1 MHSSKLLIIL
11 LSLLCL
17 SNLRADDETW
27 SKTIENVSSSIVSIK
42 IDSPRAFDTEW
53 KSSSQATGFIVDA
66 ENGIILTNRHVVNPG
81 PVHAEALFLNNEE
94 VELLPLYRDPVHDF
108 GFFGYDPEKLEHM
121 NPSALPLISS
131 GAEVGQ
137 EIRVIGNDAG
147 EKLSILTGIIARL
160 DRSAPNYGRGNYN
173 DFNTFYMQAASGT
186 SGGSSGSPVINI
198 KGEVVALNAGGNN
211 SAASSYFLPLN
222 RVIRALELISQK
234 KPITRGT
241 ILTEFEFLPI
251 DKLKRLGMSRTTES
265 LLLDNE
271 DKDNGLLVAKRI
283 IKDSPV
289 YNYLKSGDIL
299 TKINGNHITDYIDLA
314 DQLDGNVDQ
323 AISIEIE
330 RSGKKISF
338 SVVVTDLFNVTPESY
353 LTFGGAIINNLS
365 YQQARHYNRKLE
377 GAYIADPGYI
387 FSRSGIPTGSV
398 ILEADGIAIRNLDD
412 LELLISSL
420 SDGEQ
425 MNVRYV
431 RYSDPINEVL
441 RSIEVDHKW
450 FMSERC
456 SLNKE
461 DGFWPCRKI
470 EEIKKFPRIQ
480 KKQSTKLIDYLDTR
494 KNKISAS
501 LVHVNFDLPYPL
513 AGIME
518 KHYYGTGVVVD
529 NEKGLVIVDRNTV
542 PISMGDVKLTFAGSL
557 QIPARV
563 EYIHPIHNIVLLS
576 YDVDLIGNTP
586 VQSAEFN
593 VEKIDEGDEIW
604 LFGLKSD
611 HQLYTQ
617 KTNVSS
623 IDPLMLPPSLSFRD
637 TNIEVIN
644 LTNAP
649 DEIVGV
655 LSDENGRIRAMWTS
669 FSYRSRGESYQMYR
683 GINAELISDFIDSFE
698 KEESL
703 RSLELELNYIPL
715 FAARKLGLNDDWIS
729 RFESQ
734 KETKQRMLVVKNVI
748 AGSPMSNEIRSGDI
762 ILTINGSL
770 IGSYRDYEVAIQEK
784 NPRLE
789 IWRDKE
795 RIEVSAS
802 TSELNGN
809 SIDEAIFWAGAHIH
823 KPHRALNQRGIESKG
838 VYVAFNNYGSP
849 ATRYG
854 LSAGLSI
861 IEVDDTPISNL
872 ADFKESVRSK
882 KFNDTIKLSTLSW
895 NGSKNVITMKLN
907 NRYWPAYEIK
917 KNGYE
922 WNRSVIE

>member
-11 LSLLCL
+11 FSLLCL
-17 SNLRADDETW
+17 SNLRADDEAW
-27 SKTIENVSSSIVSIK
+27 SKTIESVSSSIVSIK

-53 KSSSQATGFIVDA
+53 KSTSQATGFIVDS
-66 ENGIILTNRHVVNPG
+66 EKGIILTNRHVVNPG

-108 GFFGYDPEKLEHM
+108 GFFSYDPEKLKHI

-198 KGEVVALNAGGNN
+198 RGEVIALNAGGNN

-222 RVIRALELISQK
+222 RVIRALELISEK

-251 DKLKRLGMSRTTES
+251 DQLKRLGMSRSTES
-265 LLLDNE
+265 LLLEN
-271 DKDNGLLVAKRI
+271 KDNGLLVAKRI

-289 YNYLKSGDIL
+289 YNHLKSGDIL
-299 TKINGNHITDYIDLA
+299 TRINGNPISDYIDLA
-314 DQLDGNVDQ
+314 NHLDSNVDQ
-323 AISIEIE
+323 EISIELE

-353 LTFGGAIINNLS
+353 LTLGGAVINNLS

-377 GAYIADPGYI
+377 GVYVADPGYI
-387 FSRSGIPTGSV
+387 FSRSGIPTGAV

-420 SDGEQ
+420 PSGKEI
-425 MNVRYV
+425 NVRYV

-441 RSIEVDHKW
+441 RSIEIDHKW
-450 FMSERC
+450 FMTERC

-461 DGFWPCRKI
+461 DGFWPCKPI
-470 EEIKKFPRIQ
+470 EEIKVSENT

-518 KHYYGTGVVVD
+518 KHYYGTGIVVD
-529 NEKGLVIVDRNTV
+529 SEKGLVIVDRNTV
-542 PISMGDVKLTFAGSL
+542 PISMGDVELTFAGSL
-557 QIPARV
+557 QIPGRV

-576 YDVDLIGNTP
+576 YDVDLIGSTP
-586 VQSAEFN
+586 VQNAEFN
-593 VEKIDEGDEIW
+593 VDKIDEGDEIW

-669 FSYRSRGESYQMYR
+669 FSYRSRWESYQMNR
-683 GINAELISDFIDSFE
+683 VINADLISYFIDFFVEE
-698 KEESL
+698 KPL
-703 RSLELELNYIPL
+703 YSLELELNYIPL
-715 FAARKLGLNDDWIS
+715 FAARKLGLSDDWIS

-734 KETKQRMLVVKNVI
+734 KETKQRILVVKNVI
-748 AGSPMSNEIRSGDI
+748 AGSPISNEIKSGDM
-762 ILTINGSL
+762 ILTINGDL
-770 IGSYRDYEVAIQEK
+770 VGSYRDFEVAIQEK
-784 NPRLE
+784 HPRLE
-789 IWRDKE
+789 VWRDKE
-795 RIEVSAS
+795 KIEVFAS
-802 TSELNGN
+802 TAELNGN

-854 LSAGLSI
+854 LNAGLSI
-861 IEVDDTPISNL
+861 IEVDDNPISDL
-872 ADFKESVRSK
+872 DDFKESIRSK
-882 KFNDTIKLSTLSW
+882 RINDTIKLGALSW
-895 NGSKNVITMKLN
+895 NGSKSVITMKLN

-917 KNGYE
+917 RNGYE
-922 WNRSVIE
+922 WDRTVIK

>member
-1 MHSSKLLIIL
+1 MHSSKLLLIL
-11 LSLLCL
+11 FSLLYL
-17 SNLRADDETW
+17 SNLRADDQAW

-53 KSSSQATGFIVDA
+53 KSTSQATGFIVDA
-66 ENGIILTNRHVVNPG
+66 DNGIILTNRHVVNPG

-94 VELLPLYRDPVHDF
+94 VELVPLYRDPVHDF
-108 GFFGYDPEKLEHM
+108 GFFGYDPDKLKHI

-137 EIRVIGNDAG
+137 EVRVIGNDAG

-173 DFNTFYMQAASGT
+173 DFNTFYIQAASGT

-198 KGEVVALNAGGNN
+198 RGEVIALNAGGNN

-222 RVIRALELISQK
+222 RVIRALELISEK

-241 ILTEFEFLPI
+241 ILTEFEFLPM
-251 DKLKRLGMSRTTES
+251 DQLKRLGMSRSAES
-265 LLLDNE
+265 FLLDNE

-283 IKDSPV
+283 IKDSRI
-289 YNYLKSGDIL
+289 YGHLKPGDIL
-299 TKINGNHITDYIDLA
+299 IKINDSFISDYTDLA
-314 DQLDGNVDQ
+314 EHLDNNVDQ
-323 AISIEIE
+323 EISIELE

-338 SVVVTDLFNVTPESY
+338 SVTVTDLFNVTPESY

-377 GAYIADPGYI
+377 GVYIADPGYI
-387 FSRSGIPTGSV
+387 FSRSGIPTGAV
-398 ILEADGIAIRNLDD
+398 ILEADGIAIRNLND
-412 LELLISSL
+412 LELLISSFP
-420 SDGEQ
+420 SGKQ

-441 RSIEVDHKW
+441 RTIEIDHKW
-450 FMSERC
+450 FVTERC
-456 SLNKE
+456 TLNKK
-461 DGFWPCRKI
+461 DGFWPCKII
-470 EEIKKFPRIQ
+470 EEIKVSKNK
-480 KKQSTKLIDYLDTR
+480 KKQSTKLIDYLDAK

-501 LVHVNFDLPYPL
+501 LVHVNFDMPYPL
-513 AGIME
+513 AGIID
-518 KHYYGTGVVVD
+518 KHYYGTGIVVD

-557 QIPARV
+557 QIPGRV

-576 YDVDLIGNTP
+576 YDVDLIGSTP

-593 VEKIDEGDEIW
+593 VEKIDEGDEVW

-611 HQLYTQ
+611 HQLYSQ

-623 IDPLMLPPSLSFRD
+623 IDPLMLPSSLSFRD

-655 LSDENGRIRAMWTS
+655 LSDENGLIRAMWTS
-669 FSYRSRGESYQMYR
+669 FSYRSRGESYQINR
-683 GINAELISDFIDSFE
+683 GIHAELISDFIDSYV

-703 RSLELELNYIPL
+703 YSLELELNYIPL
-715 FAARKLGLNDDWIS
+715 FAARKLGLSDDWIS

-734 KETKQRMLVVKNVI
+734 KENKQRMLVVKNVI
-748 AGSPMSNEIRSGDI
+748 AGSPIIDEIKSGDM

-770 IGSYRDYEVAIQEK
+770 IGSYRDFEVAIQEK
-784 NPRLE
+784 HPRLE
-789 IWRDKE
+789 IWRDKDK
-795 RIEVSAS
+795 IEIFAS

-823 KPHRALNQRGIESKG
+823 KPHRALSQRGIESKG

-854 LSAGLSI
+854 LSAGLSV

-872 ADFKESVRSK
+872 IDFKESIRSK
-882 KFNDTIKLSTLSW
+882 KISDTIKLGTLSW

-922 WNRSVIE
+922 WNRAVIK

>member
-1 MHSSKLLIIL
+1 MANHL
-11 LSLLCL
+11 
-17 SNLRADDETW
+17 
-27 SKTIENVSSSIVSIK
+27 
-42 IDSPRAFDTEW
+42 DS
-53 KSSSQATGFIVDA
+53 
-66 ENGIILTNRHVVNPG
+66 
-81 PVHAEALFLNNEE
+81 
-94 VELLPLYRDPVHDF
+94 
-108 GFFGYDPEKLEHM
+108 
-121 NPSALPLISS
+121 
-131 GAEVGQ
+131 
-137 EIRVIGNDAG
+137 
-147 EKLSILTGIIARL
+147 
-160 DRSAPNYGRGNYN
+160 
-173 DFNTFYMQAASGT
+173 
-186 SGGSSGSPVINI
+186 
-198 KGEVVALNAGGNN
+198 
-211 SAASSYFLPLN
+211 
-222 RVIRALELISQK
+222 
-234 KPITRGT
+234 
-241 ILTEFEFLPI
+241 
-251 DKLKRLGMSRTTES
+251 
-265 LLLDNE
+265 
-271 DKDNGLLVAKRI
+271 
-283 IKDSPV
+283 
-289 YNYLKSGDIL
+289 
-299 TKINGNHITDYIDLA
+299 
-314 DQLDGNVDQ
+314 NVDQ
-323 AISIEIE
+323 EISIELE

-338 SVVVTDLFNVTPESY
+338 SVLVTDLFDVTPESY
-353 LTFGGAIINNLS
+353 LTLGGAVINNLS

-377 GAYIADPGYI
+377 GVYIADPGYI
-387 FSRSGIPTGSV
+387 FSRSGIPAGAV

-420 SDGEQ
+420 PSGKE

-441 RSIEVDHKW
+441 SSSEIDHKW
-450 FMSERC
+450 FMTERC

-461 DGFWPCRKI
+461 DGFWPRKII
-470 EEIKKFPRIQ
+470 EEIKVSENT
-480 KKQSTKLIDYLDTR
+480 KKQSTKLIDYLEIR

-518 KHYYGTGVVVD
+518 KHYYGTGIVVD
-529 NEKGLVIVDRNTV
+529 SEKGLVIVDRNTV
-542 PISMGDVKLTFAGSL
+542 PISMGDVELTFAGSL
-557 QIPARV
+557 QIPGRV

-623 IDPLMLPPSLSFRD
+623 IDSLMLPPSFSFRD

-669 FSYRSRGESYQMYR
+669 FSYRSRGESYQMNR
-683 GINAELISDFIDSFE
+683 GISAELISDFIDFFVEE
-698 KEESL
+698 KPL
-703 RSLELELNYIPL
+703 YSLELELNYIPL
-715 FAARKLGLNDDWIS
+715 FAARKLGLSDDWIS

-748 AGSPMSNEIRSGDI
+748 AGSPMTNEIKSGDM
-762 ILTINGSL
+762 ILTIDGDL
-770 IGSYRDYEVAIQEK
+770 IESYRDFEVAIQEK
-784 NPRLE
+784 HPRLE
-789 IWRDKE
+789 FWRDKE
-795 RIEVSAS
+795 KIEVLAS
-802 TSELNGN
+802 TIELNGN
-809 SIDEAIFWAGAHIH
+809 SIDQAIFWAGAHIH

-854 LSAGLSI
+854 LNAGLSVV
-861 IEVDDTPISNL
+861 EVDDTPISDL
-872 ADFKESVRSK
+872 DDFKESIRSK
-882 KFNDTIKLSTLSW
+882 KINDTIKLGTLSW

-917 KNGYE
+917 RNGYE
-922 WNRSVIE
+922 WDRTVIK

>member
-11 LSLLCL
+11 FSLLWL
-17 SNLRADDETW
+17 SNLRADDEAW

-53 KSSSQATGFIVDA
+53 KSTSQATGFIVDS
-66 ENGIILTNRHVVNPG
+66 EKGIILTNRHVVNPG

-108 GFFGYDPEKLEHM
+108 GFFSYDPEKLKHI
-121 NPSALPLISS
+121 NPSALPMILS

-198 KGEVVALNAGGNN
+198 RGEVIALNAGGNN

-222 RVIRALELISQK
+222 RVIRALELISEK

-251 DKLKRLGMSRTTES
+251 DQLKRLGMSRSTES
-265 LLLDNE
+265 LLLDN
-271 DKDNGLLVAKRI
+271 KDNGLLVAKRI
-283 IKDSPV
+283 INDSPV
-289 YNYLKSGDIL
+289 YNHLKSGDIL
-299 TKINGNHITDYIDLA
+299 TKINGNHISNYVDLA
-314 DQLDGNVDQ
+314 NHLDSNVDQ
-323 AISIEIE
+323 EISIELE

-353 LTFGGAIINNLS
+353 LTLGGAVINNLS

-377 GAYIADPGYI
+377 GVYVADPGYI
-387 FSRSGIPTGSV
+387 FSRSGIPAGAV
-398 ILEADGIAIRNLDD
+398 ILEADGIVIRNLED
-412 LELLISSL
+412 LELLISSFP
-420 SDGEQ
+420 SGKE

-441 RSIEVDHKW
+441 RSIEIDHKW
-450 FMSERC
+450 FMTERC
-456 SLNKE
+456 SLNKK
-461 DGFWPCRKI
+461 DGFWPCKTI
-470 EEIKKFPRIQ
+470 EEIKVSENTN
-480 KKQSTKLIDYLDTR
+480 KQSTKLIDYLDTR

-513 AGIME
+513 AGIMK
-518 KHYYGTGVVVD
+518 KHYYGTGIVVD
-529 NEKGLVIVDRNTV
+529 SEKGLVIVDRNTV

-557 QIPARV
+557 QIPGRV

-576 YDVDLIGNTP
+576 YDVDLIGSTP

-623 IDPLMLPPSLSFRD
+623 IDPLILPSSLSFRD

-655 LSDENGRIRAMWTS
+655 LSDENGRIRAMWAS
-669 FSYRSRGESYQMYR
+669 FSYRSRGESYQMNR
-683 GINAELISDFIDSFE
+683 GINAELISDFIDSFV

-703 RSLELELNYIPL
+703 YSLELELNYIPL
-715 FAARKLGLNDDWIS
+715 FVARKLGLSNYWIS

-734 KETKQRMLVVKNVI
+734 KETKQRILVVKNVI
-748 AGSPMSNEIRSGDI
+748 AGSPMTNEIKSGDI

-770 IGSYRDYEVAIQEK
+770 IESYRDFEVAIQEK
-784 NPRLE
+784 HSKLE

-795 RIEVSAS
+795 KIEVFAS
-802 TSELNGN
+802 TTELNGN

-823 KPHRALNQRGIESKG
+823 KPHRALNQRGIESRG

-854 LSAGLSI
+854 LNAGLSVV
-861 IEVDDTPISNL
+861 EVDDTPISNL
-872 ADFKESVRSK
+872 VDFKESIRSK
-882 KFNDTIKLSTLSW
+882 KINDTIKLSTLSW

-917 KNGYE
+917 RNGYE
-922 WNRSVIE
+922 WNRTVIK

>member
-1 MHSSKLLIIL
+1 MHFSKLLIIL
-11 LSLLCL
+11 FSLLCL
-17 SNLRADDETW
+17 SNLRADDEAW
-27 SKTIENVSSSIVSIK
+27 SKTIESVSSSIVSIK
-42 IDSPRAFDTEW
+42 IDSPKAFDTEW
-53 KSSSQATGFIVDA
+53 KSTSQATGFIVDS
-66 ENGIILTNRHVVNPG
+66 EKGIILTNRHVVNPG

-108 GFFGYDPEKLEHM
+108 GFFSYDPEKLKHI

-198 KGEVVALNAGGNN
+198 KGEVIALNAGGNN

-222 RVIRALELISQK
+222 RVIRALELFSEK

-251 DKLKRLGMSRTTES
+251 DQLKRLGMSRSTES
-265 LLLDNE
+265 LLLEN
-271 DKDNGLLVAKRI
+271 KDNGLLVAKRI
-283 IKDSPV
+283 IKDSPA
-289 YNYLKSGDIL
+289 YNHIKSGDIL
-299 TKINGNHITDYIDLA
+299 TRINGNPISDYIDLA
-314 DQLDGNVDQ
+314 NHLDSNVDEE
-323 AISIEIE
+323 ISIELE

-338 SVVVTDLFNVTPESY
+338 SVLVTDLFNVTPESY
-353 LTFGGAIINNLS
+353 LTLGGAVINNLS

-377 GAYIADPGYI
+377 GVYVADPGYI
-387 FSRSGIPTGSV
+387 FSRSGIPAGAV

-420 SDGEQ
+420 PSGKEI
-425 MNVRYV
+425 NVRYV

-441 RSIEVDHKW
+441 RSIEIDHKW
-450 FMSERC
+450 FMTERC

-461 DGFWPCRKI
+461 DGFWPCKII
-470 EEIKKFPRIQ
+470 EEIKVSENT
-480 KKQSTKLIDYLDTR
+480 KKQSTKLIDYLETR

-501 LVHVNFDLPYPL
+501 LVHVSFDLPYPL

-518 KHYYGTGVVVD
+518 KHYYGTGIVVD
-529 NEKGLVIVDRNTV
+529 SEKGLVIVDRNTV
-542 PISMGDVKLTFAGSL
+542 PISMGDVELTFAGSL
-557 QIPARV
+557 QIPGRV

-623 IDPLMLPPSLSFRD
+623 IDPLLLPPSFSFRD

-669 FSYRSRGESYQMYR
+669 FSYRSRGESYQMNR
-683 GINAELISDFIDSFE
+683 GISAELISDFIDFFVEE
-698 KEESL
+698 KPL
-703 RSLELELNYIPL
+703 YSLELELNYIPL
-715 FAARKLGLNDDWIS
+715 FAARKLGLSDDWIS
-729 RFESQ
+729 KFESQ
-734 KETKQRMLVVKNVI
+734 KETKQRILVVKNVI
-748 AGSPMSNEIRSGDI
+748 AGSPMSNEIKSGDM
-762 ILTINGSL
+762 ILTINGDL
-770 IGSYRDYEVAIQEK
+770 VESYRDFELAIQEK
-784 NPRLE
+784 HPRLE
-789 IWRDKE
+789 VWRDKE
-795 RIEVSAS
+795 KIEVLAS

-809 SIDEAIFWAGAHIH
+809 SIDQAIFWAGAHIH

-854 LSAGLSI
+854 LNAGLSVV
-861 IEVDDTPISNL
+861 EVDDTPISDL
-872 ADFKESVRSK
+872 DDFKESIRSK
-882 KFNDTIKLSTLSW
+882 KINDTIKLGTLSW

-907 NRYWPAYEIK
+907 NRYWPTYEIK
-917 KNGYE
+917 RNEYE
-922 WNRSVIE
+922 WNRTVIK

>member
-11 LSLLCL
+11 FSLLWL
-17 SNLRADDETW
+17 SNLRADDEAW

-53 KSSSQATGFIVDA
+53 KSTSQATGFIVDS
-66 ENGIILTNRHVVNPG
+66 EKGIILTNRHVVNPG

-108 GFFGYDPEKLEHM
+108 GFFSYDPEKLKHI
-121 NPSALPLISS
+121 NPSALPMILS

-198 KGEVVALNAGGNN
+198 KGEVIALNAGGNN

-222 RVIRALELISQK
+222 RVIRALELFSEK

-251 DKLKRLGMSRTTES
+251 DQLKRLGMSRSTES
-265 LLLDNE
+265 LLLDN
-271 DKDNGLLVAKRI
+271 KDNGLLVAKRI
-283 IKDSPV
+283 INDSPV
-289 YNYLKSGDIL
+289 YNHLKSGDIL
-299 TKINGNHITDYIDLA
+299 TKINGNHISNYVDLA
-314 DQLDGNVDQ
+314 NHLDSNVDQ
-323 AISIEIE
+323 EISIELE

-353 LTFGGAIINNLS
+353 LTLGGAVINNLS

-377 GAYIADPGYI
+377 GVYIADPGYI
-387 FSRSGIPTGSV
+387 FSRSGIPAGAV
-398 ILEADGIAIRNLDD
+398 ILEADGIVIRNLED
-412 LELLISSL
+412 LELLISSFP
-420 SDGEQ
+420 SGKE

-441 RSIEVDHKW
+441 RSIEIDHKW
-450 FMSERC
+450 FMTERC
-456 SLNKE
+456 SLNKK
-461 DGFWPCRKI
+461 DGFWPCKTI
-470 EEIKKFPRIQ
+470 EEIKVSENTN
-480 KKQSTKLIDYLDTR
+480 KQSTKLIDYLDTR

-513 AGIME
+513 AGIMK
-518 KHYYGTGVVVD
+518 KHYYGTGIVVD
-529 NEKGLVIVDRNTV
+529 SEKGLVIVDRNTV

-557 QIPARV
+557 QIPGRV

-576 YDVDLIGNTP
+576 YDVDLIGSTP

-623 IDPLMLPPSLSFRD
+623 IDPLILPSSLSFRD

-655 LSDENGRIRAMWTS
+655 LSDENGRIRAMWAS
-669 FSYRSRGESYQMYR
+669 FSYRSRGESYQMNR
-683 GINAELISDFIDSFE
+683 GINAELISDFIDSFV

-703 RSLELELNYIPL
+703 YSLELELNYIPL
-715 FAARKLGLNDDWIS
+715 FVARKLGLSNYWIS

-734 KETKQRMLVVKNVI
+734 KETKQRILVVKNVI
-748 AGSPMSNEIRSGDI
+748 AGSPMTNEIKSGDI

-770 IGSYRDYEVAIQEK
+770 IESYRDFEVAIQEK
-784 NPRLE
+784 HSKLE

-795 RIEVSAS
+795 KIEVFAS
-802 TSELNGN
+802 TTELNGN

-823 KPHRALNQRGIESKG
+823 KPHRALNQRGIESRG

-854 LSAGLSI
+854 LNAGLSVV
-861 IEVDDTPISNL
+861 EVDDTPISNL
-872 ADFKESVRSK
+872 VDFKESIRSK
-882 KFNDTIKLSTLSW
+882 KINDTIKLSTLSW

-917 KNGYE
+917 RNGYE
-922 WNRSVIE
+922 WNRTVIK

>member
-11 LSLLCL
+11 FSLLCL
-17 SNLRADDETW
+17 SNLRADDEAW
-27 SKTIENVSSSIVSIK
+27 SKTIESVSSSIVSIK

-53 KSSSQATGFIVDA
+53 KSTSQATGFIVDS
-66 ENGIILTNRHVVNPG
+66 EKGIILTNRHVVNPG

-108 GFFGYDPEKLEHM
+108 GFFSYDPEKLKHI

-198 KGEVVALNAGGNN
+198 RGEVIALNAGGNN

-222 RVIRALELISQK
+222 RVIRALELISEK

-251 DKLKRLGMSRTTES
+251 DQLKRLGMSRSTES
-265 LLLDNE
+265 LLVENK

-289 YNYLKSGDIL
+289 YNHLKSGDIL
-299 TKINGNHITDYIDLA
+299 TRINGNHISSYIDLA
-314 DQLDGNVDQ
+314 NHLDSNVDQ
-323 AISIEIE
+323 EISIELE

-338 SVVVTDLFNVTPESY
+338 SVAVTDLFIVTPESY
-353 LTFGGAIINNLS
+353 LTLGGAIINNLS

-377 GAYIADPGYI
+377 GVYIADPGYI
-387 FSRSGIPTGSV
+387 FSRSGIPAGAV

-420 SDGEQ
+420 PSGKE

-441 RSIEVDHKW
+441 RSIEIDHKW
-450 FMSERC
+450 FMTERC

-461 DGFWPCRKI
+461 DGFWPCKTI
-470 EEIKKFPRIQ
+470 EEIKVSENT
-480 KKQSTKLIDYLDTR
+480 KKQSTRLIDYLDTR

-518 KHYYGTGVVVD
+518 KHYYGTGIVVD
-529 NEKGLVIVDRNTV
+529 SEKGLVIVDRNTV

-557 QIPARV
+557 QIPGRV
-563 EYIHPIHNIVLLS
+563 EYIHPVHNIVLLS
-576 YDVDLIGNTP
+576 YDVDLIGSTP
-586 VQSAEFN
+586 VQNAEFN
-593 VEKIDEGDEIW
+593 VEKIDEGDQIW

-623 IDPLMLPPSLSFRD
+623 IDPLMLPSSLSFRD

-669 FSYRSRGESYQMYR
+669 FSYRSRGESYQMNR
-683 GINAELISDFIDSFE
+683 GINAELISDFIDSFVEE
-698 KEESL
+698 KSL
-703 RSLELELNYIPL
+703 YSLELELNYIPL
-715 FAARKLGLNDDWIS
+715 FAARKLGLSDDWIS

-734 KETKQRMLVVKNVI
+734 KETKQRILVVKNVI
-748 AGSPMSNEIRSGDI
+748 AGSPMSNEIKSGDM
-762 ILTINGSL
+762 ILTINGDL
-770 IGSYRDYEVAIQEK
+770 VESYRDFELAIQE
-784 NPRLE
+784 NHPRLE
-789 IWRDKE
+789 VWRDKE
-795 RIEVSAS
+795 KIEVLAS
-802 TSELNGN
+802 TSVLNGN
-809 SIDEAIFWAGAHIH
+809 SIDQAIFWAGAHIH

-854 LSAGLSI
+854 LNAGLSI
-861 IEVDDTPISNL
+861 VEVDDTPISNL
-872 ADFKESVRSK
+872 DDFKESIRSK
-882 KFNDTIKLSTLSW
+882 KINGTIKLGTLSW

-917 KNGYE
+917 RNGYE
-922 WNRSVIE
+922 WNRTVIK